1 MYVCNQICF
10 DLSLCRF
17 WLFLPSNQTHPSHL
31 SLPLSPSFNFS
42 LSWWWNLSLVA
53 SSTRAVQLREWQ
65 LSTVYGWCPVFFFFF
80 SDAVV
85 ESIHL
90 VPANGFNLA
99 LYYITFVAI
108 QHECP
113 TSRLCTGQDQGGI
126 ILGFLY
132 PIATN
137 SEVWVSV
144 CTETH
149 TSELVKMSSW
159 DFLFAWLTFMQNVRC
174 LTKLAT
180 DPVSLGTTV
189 YQSTRMTQSL
199 MAGFWHR
206 SPASFCYVIG
216 IQLS

>member
-65 LSTVYGWCPVFFFFF
+65 LSTVYGWCPVFFLFLFFF
-80 SDAVV
+80 WCCCGKHSPCSRKWIQSGIV
-85 ESIHL
+85 
-90 VPANGFNLA
+90 
-99 LYYITFVAI
+99 LYFICCHSARVSNI
-108 QHECP
+108 QIVYWSGSGRDHFRIFISYC
-113 TSRLCTGQDQGGI
+113 R
-126 ILGFLY
+126 
-132 PIATN
+132 
-137 SEVWVSV
+137 V